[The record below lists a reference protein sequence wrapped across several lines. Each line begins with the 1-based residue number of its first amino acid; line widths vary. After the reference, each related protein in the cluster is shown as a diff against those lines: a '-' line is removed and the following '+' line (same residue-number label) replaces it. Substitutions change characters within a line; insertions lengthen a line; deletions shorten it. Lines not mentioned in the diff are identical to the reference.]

1 MTDRLPP
8 GVMLPVSVL
17 TLLWGTN
24 WMLFPLAVSEVS
36 VWTFRAVAM
45 VGSGGLL
52 LAIAAWRRVPLQLPP
67 AQRLRIVLSA
77 LCNLAVWNIASTY
90 AAVLIPSGQAAILG
104 FTMPLWAA
112 LIGWAVL
119 REPLQPR
126 MLLALALG
134 AAGVGLLMWRSLG
147 AYVQAPLGVA
157 LGLLAG
163 LAWAVG
169 TLLLKRGGGI
179 SVPALALAGWQM
191 LIAAV
196 PIVLAALWFAQV
208 RGPGGW
214 FMPSWPNALL
224 IAYITLV
231 PMAIGNLA
239 WFSIV
244 TRVPA
249 NVAGL
254 SSIMVPVVAMLAG
267 AIVHDEP
274 FGPVQWAAM
283 GCCAGALGLA
293 LLGRR

>member
-1 MTDRLPP
+1 MSTPAPRVL
-8 GVMLPVSVL
+8 LPVAVL

-24 WMLFPLAVSEVS
+24 WMLFPLAISEVS

-45 VGSGGLL
+45 VGSGMMILL
-52 LAIAAWRRVPLQLPP
+52 IARWRRVPLAMPP
-67 AQRLRIVLSA
+67 GQRLRIVLAA

-112 LIGWAVL
+112 LIGWAAL
-119 REPLQPR
+119 REPLPPR
-126 MLLALALG
+126 MLLALGLG
-134 AAGVGLLMWRSLG
+134 AAGVGLLMWRSLP
-147 AYVQAPLGVA
+147 AYAQAPLGVA

-163 LAWAVG
+163 LAWATG
-169 TLLLKRGGGI
+169 TLLLKRGGGV
-179 SVPALALAGWQM
+179 SMPALGLSAWQM

-196 PIVLAALWFAQV
+196 PIVIGALWFAQV
-208 RGPGGW
+208 QGPGGW
-214 FMPSWPNALL
+214 FLPSWPNVAL

-231 PMAIGNLA
+231 PMMIGNLA

-244 TRVPA
+244 TKVPA

-254 SSIMVPVVAMLAG
+254 SSVMVPVVAMIAG
-267 AIVHDEP
+267 AIVHHEP
-274 FGPVQWAAM
+274 LGPVQWAAM
-283 GCCAGALGLA
+283 ACCGGAMALA